1 MAALRP
7 LTCVRAAARA
17 SNSLSAGSTATR
29 ALFSTTPRV
38 AGGHGP
44 SYDPPTGWL
53 WGVRPGEKYQKEGWE
68 DIFFYGFYGSLA
80 VFTVAYAFKPD
91 TRLV

>member
-17 SNSLSAGSTATR
+17 SNSLSTAAPR
-29 ALFSTTPRV
+29 AMFSTTPRV

-44 SYDPPTGWL
+44 SYDQPTGWL
-53 WGVRPGEKYQKEGWE
+53 FGVRPGEKYQKEGWE